1 MNYLIKNKS
10 NAKSIADW
18 AFFFDMTSC
27 LTVGTAIKD
36 NLQVKFIP
44 NFFRKKNL
52 MILLKKKDLMQNNIV
67 RKILQ
72 ATQNHIVRAF

>member
-27 LTVGTAIKD
+27 WTVGTAIKD

-44 NFFRKKNL
+44 NLFRKKKL
-52 MILLKKKDLMQNNIV
+52 
-67 RKILQ
+67 
-72 ATQNHIVRAF
+72 